1 MQNTTHQ
8 LIMNAIIVIVAGGF
22 ATAIYRRIAPYLF
35 RRHGEAMAARL
46 ARVASEQEQATLKQ
60 RDLNMTRSR
69 ALRVRLTNV
78 GILVGFS
85 LIVCLLTPRLGFAIT
100 NNAVLTF
107 GAYVLVGYIAVLLA
121 RVVPAEALQGL
132 TWNSRIDVRL
142 YYVWLWPLNIF
153 KTVTAKH

>member
-8 LIMNAIIVIVAGGF
+8 IIMNAVIVLVAGGF

-46 ARVASEQEQATLKQ
+46 ARVASEQEQAALKQ
-60 RDLNMTRSR
+60 RDLNMTRGR

-78 GILVGFS
+78 GILLGFLLIVGFA
-85 LIVCLLTPRLGFAIT
+85 TPRLGFSTT
-100 NNAVLTF
+100 NSAVLTF

-121 RVVPAEALQGL
+121 RVVPSEALQGL
-132 TWNSRIDVRL
+132 NWNSRIDVRL
-142 YYVWLWPLNIF
+142 YYVWLWPLNVF